1 MKSDLTSTPA
11 AYPSR
16 RPGRFAWGIMAA
28 ALALFALHAW
38 LYRRFVVD
46 DTYITFRFVQQ
57 WWAGNGLVYNIGER
71 VEGYSNFLWIVLLAA
86 LSGLGIDL
94 LLAAK
99 AAGFVLSV
107 ATLGLLARLSLQ
119 SGRLPWAALLL
130 AASAPFAAWSV
141 GGLETPLVAFL
152 VVASA
157 TSYIQESRQGRGILS
172 GLWFALL
179 ALARPDGLLYAG
191 VAGLL
196 RIGELVA
203 ARRLPTRQDGL
214 RLLLFFAIVIPY
226 HLWRVGYY
234 GYLLPNTVY
243 AKSMGG
249 HVRGYLEGAYYLYTS
264 LNVAGGVVLILLFA
278 GLASLAAQRDVMVRY
293 ALAACAAQALFLVVA
308 GGDWMPLNR
317 FAVHVLPLLYLLVE
331 AGVARFAACLPA
343 WRSQAVAAIM
353 LAQVAALL
361 VYSLELHWIDGVAR
375 TQHIVPS
382 QPFVLP
388 AGMTA
393 PDAVVAVID
402 AGYLVY
408 LLPLNVR
415 VIDMVGLVD
424 AHIAHLPPQFPGGLL
439 GRGDAFGKWDP
450 NYVLAQRPDYIQ
462 INVIGRDENGAL
474 LTNFTGT
481 TLLARHPEF
490 LRHYR
495 AVEDFDY
502 INLFARVD

>member
-1 MKSDLTSTPA
+1 VSALNAASESPA
-11 AYPSR
+11 
-16 RPGRFAWGIMAA
+16 RPGRLAWGVLAA
-28 ALALFALHAW
+28 AVALFAAHAW

-86 LSGLGIDL
+86 LNGLGLEL

-99 AAGFVLSV
+99 AAGFVLS
-107 ATLGLLARLSLQ
+107 ATTVLLLARLSML

-141 GGLETPLVAFL
+141 GGLETPLVTFL
-152 VVASA
+152 VLASA
-157 TSYIQESRQGRGILS
+157 YAYIQESRSGRGVLS

-196 RIGELVA
+196 HIGDLIA

-226 HLWRVGYY
+226 HVWRIGYY
-234 GYLLPNTVY
+234 GHLLPNTVY

-249 HVRGYLEGAYYLYTS
+249 HLRGYIEGAYYLYTS
-264 LNVAGGVVLILLFA
+264 LTVAGGVALILLA
-278 GLASLAAQRDVMVRY
+278 VGLASLTARRDVAVRY
-293 ALAACAAQALFLVVA
+293 ALAATAAQALFLVVA
-308 GGDWMPLNR
+308 GGDWMPVNR
-317 FAVHVLPLLYLLVE
+317 FAVHILPLLYLLVE
-331 AGVARFAACLPA
+331 AGWVRFAAFLPA
-343 WRSQAVAAIM
+343 WRTQVVAAVIVVQAV
-353 LAQVAALL
+353 VFL
-361 VYSLELHWIDGVAR
+361 VQSAELHWIDGVAR
-375 TQHIVPS
+375 TQYIIPAQPLTVP
-382 QPFVLP
+382 P
-388 AGMTA
+388 GMTV

-402 AGYLVY
+402 AGYLVT
-408 LLPLNVR
+408 LLPLTVR
-415 VIDMVGLVD
+415 VVDMVGLVD

-450 NYVLAQRPDYIQ
+450 DYVLAQRPDYIQ
-462 INVIGRDENGAL
+462 INVVGRDETGAL

-495 AVEDFDY
+495 PVEEFDY
-502 INLFARVD
+502 TNLFARVD